1 MLTLVKI
8 CACSA
13 AAVALSS
20 PTSIEAPT
28 PLTSEVADMPL
39 SAVLDSSP
47 PLQVATQPTCRECS
61 FWAALSAAR

>member
-20 PTSIEAPT
+20 PTSLQAP
-28 PLTSEVADMPL
+28 PADSDVAAAQPPSEVTQ
-39 SAVLDSSP
+39 
-47 PLQVATQPTCRECS
+47 QVMLPTCGDCN
-61 FWAALSAAR
+61 FWVVLPRAR